1 MDNFALFTL
10 ASLLFI
16 LTPGPGNVLSVARG
30 LSQGNAAA
38 IVSSLASG
46 LGIQLHVLLA
56 ALGFTTLLLASSIA
70 FTAVKIIGALYLIWL
85 GYQAIRSDSL
95 ITFKQ
100 TEPVTLTKVFVS
112 GFLTA
117 SLSPKISM
125 FMLAFIP
132 QFISDEVQNA
142 ALEMALLGSWF
153 SVLTVIVF
161 SIMGCGAHSLSNW
174 LRSKPLIVRR
184 LNVGAGSVLLGA
196 GIGLA
201 LTER

>member
-10 ASLLFI
+10 TSLLFI
-16 LTPGPGNVLSVARG
+16 LTPGPGNILSVARG
-30 LSQGNAAA
+30 LSQGKMAA

-70 FTAVKIIGALYLIWL
+70 FTTVKIAGALYLIWL

-95 ITFKQ
+95 ITFNQ
-100 TEPVTLTKVFVS
+100 AEPVTQTKVFVS

-117 SLSPKISM
+117 ALSPKISM

-132 QFISDEVQNA
+132 QFISDNAQNA
-142 ALEMALLGSWF
+142 ALEMAILGTWF

-161 SIMGCGAHSLSNW
+161 SIMGSGAYSLSNW
-174 LRSKPLIVRR
+174 LRSKPAVVRR

>member
-10 ASLLFI
+10 TSLLFI
-16 LTPGPGNVLSVARG
+16 LTPGPGNILSVARG
-30 LSQGNAAA
+30 LSQWKTAA
-38 IVSSLASG
+38 IVSSLASW

-56 ALGFTTLLLASSIA
+56 ALGFTTLLLASSVA
-70 FTAVKIIGALYLIWL
+70 FTAVKITGALYLIWL

-95 ITFKQ
+95 ITFNQ
-100 TEPVTLTKVFVS
+100 TKPVTLTKVFAS

-117 SLSPKISM
+117 CLSPKISM

-132 QFISDEVQNA
+132 QFISDDAQNA
-142 ALEMALLGSWF
+142 ALEMAILGTWF

-161 SIMGCGAHSLSNW
+161 SIMGSGAHSLSNW
-174 LRSKPLIVRR
+174 LRSKPLVVRR

-196 GIGLA
+196 RISVA